1 MLNIVRA
8 VANFARAA
16 FALLKFRLFWKV
28 MK

>member
-1 MLNIVRA
+1 MRNILHAIV
-8 VANFARAA
+8 NFARAA